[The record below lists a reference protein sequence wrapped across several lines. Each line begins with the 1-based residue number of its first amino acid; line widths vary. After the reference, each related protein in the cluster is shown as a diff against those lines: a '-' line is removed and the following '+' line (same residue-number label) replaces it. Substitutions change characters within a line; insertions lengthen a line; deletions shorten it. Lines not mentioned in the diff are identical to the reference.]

1 MEDRFEQQEQLV
13 LSQDLLNLLEWLLK
27 NHQEGLKNLINQ
39 ALQRGLADELKRR
52 AVTVCPE
59 DAHYTIID
67 FLETLEASLA
77 DGLHERARSDGA
89 HKKLMPA
96 LNKIDI
102 SSCSKATIDSS
113 AAVVSAKAVLTS
125 ADEAKNELC
134 KELLRRWK
142 PDDNYDDDLIN

>member
-52 AVTVCPE
+52 ATVCTE

-67 FLETLEASLA
+67 FLETLESSLA
-77 DGLHERARSDGA
+77 DGLHERAMSDGA

-96 LNKIDI
+96 INKIDI
-102 SSCSKATIDSS
+102 STCSKATIDSS
-113 AAVVSAKAVLTS
+113 AAIVSSRTIQTS

-134 KELLRRWK
+134 KELLKRWK
-142 PDDNYDDDLIN
+142 PDDLYDDDLIN